1 MERLSIIKMSL
12 PKSTGSILTLK
23 FAGVCVCVC
32 VCVYMREK
40 ERETGQVDYKIHM
53 EMQRI

>member
-40 ERETGQVDYKIHM
+40 ERENGQVDYKIHM
-53 EMQRI
+53 EM

>member
-1 MERLSIIKMSL
+1 MSL

-32 VCVYMREK
+32 MYMREK
-40 ERETGQVDYKIHM
+40 ERENGQADYKIHV
-53 EMQRI
+53 ERQRI